1 MAAGTFG
8 DIPLNAYSPCFESHP
23 MPRSLMAL
31 PRHAQRTKRR
41 AGVFVGMTSYP
52 AAWWPGLLGQAT
64 EIVTESGI
72 ADRFYAAG
80 WLLDVLR
87 TPSTALRGRTPL
99 SIMDTD
105 EGRAHVEK
113 LLAGLRAEGPA

>member
-1 MAAGTFG
+1 
-8 DIPLNAYSPCFESHP
+8 
-23 MPRSLMAL
+23 MPRSLIAL

-52 AAWWPGLLGQAT
+52 AAWWPGLLAQAT
-64 EIVTESGI
+64 QIVNESGI

-87 TPSTALRGRTPL
+87 APSPALGGRTPL
-99 SIMDTD
+99 SVMDSD
-105 EGRAHVEK
+105 DGRAHVER
-113 LLAGLRAEGPA
+113 LLAGLRVEGNS

>member
-1 MAAGTFG
+1 
-8 DIPLNAYSPCFESHP
+8 
-23 MPRSLMAL
+23 MPRSLAAL

-52 AAWWPGLLGQAT
+52 AAWWPALLAQAT
-64 EIVTESGI
+64 QIASESGI

-87 TPSTALRGRTPL
+87 TPSPALGGRTPL

-105 EGRAHVEK
+105 EGVAHVET
-113 LLAGLRAEGPA
+113 LLARLRAEGSA